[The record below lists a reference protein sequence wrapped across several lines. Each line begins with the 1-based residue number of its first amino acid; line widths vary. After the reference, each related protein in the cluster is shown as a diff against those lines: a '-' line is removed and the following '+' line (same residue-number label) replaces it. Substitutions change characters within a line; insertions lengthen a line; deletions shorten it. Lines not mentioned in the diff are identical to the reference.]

1 MTIKDFNEMVENDY
15 WNESI
20 QSIDPVSDNW
30 FPLMKYDEEYGLSQS
45 LDNIRFVS
53 LGLNPSLTTSFSQ
66 YIHSNILEVRKQI
79 DFKNELKYGQE
90 RYEFYTKNKSSVI
103 NKLIDYQARLK
114 YNDKDKEQIQYFS
127 HLTSFF
133 KEIDKNI
140 SFKNHVFHYD
150 FCQLRC
156 TDSKEMLDVL
166 NSNYKLLAH
175 HLLKIID
182 IVKPEIIFVFNAFLS
197 KLLIENDFFSIKKID
212 KANGCYFLKGSHE
225 FYPKIILANQL
236 SGGATSIVYRDL
248 LVWNTQRILGF

>member
-1 MTIKDFNEMVENDY
+1 MNIDKIFRIRGNFLDLLNELDFNY
-15 WNESI
+15 SI
-20 QSIDPVSDNW
+20 STDKD
-30 FPLMKYDEEYGLSQS
+30 
-45 LDNIRFVS
+45 
-53 LGLNPSLTTSFSQ
+53 
-66 YIHSNILEVRKQI
+66 
-79 DFKNELKYGQE
+79 
-90 RYEFYTKNKSSVI
+90 
-103 NKLIDYQARLK
+103 LK

-182 IVKPEIIFVFNAFLS
+182 IVKPEIIFVFNAFYHQLGN
-197 KLLIENDFFSIKKID
+197 L
-212 KANGCYFLKGSHE
+212 YFE
-225 FYPKIILANQL
+225 
-236 SGGATSIVYRDL
+236 
-248 LVWNTQRILGF
+248 